1 MLWVF
6 LAALFAAL
14 ASGVPV
20 AFALMLCSVA
30 LMVSMNMLDSQIV
43 AQNLINGAN
52 NFALMAIPFFIL
64 AGELMNRGG
73 MSKRIVQFAMTLVG
87 HVRGGLGYVV
97 IIASV
102 LFAGLSGSAVADTAA
117 LGAILI
123 PMMVERGYDKRVPT
137 AIVSSAGI
145 IAPIIPPSIPMIL
158 FGVVSGVSITQLF
171 MGGIVPGLLIAIGL
185 MLVWSYMS
193 RKETAELPPR
203 KSVKEIL
210 IATKEAGWALLMP
223 VIIIGGLRG
232 GVFTPTEAGVIAV
245 FYALFVGMF
254 VYRNIGPRQLYDA
267 LIRSAK
273 TTSVV
278 MFVASAAIV
287 SAWMITVANV
297 PHEMTE
303 LLNPL
308 IDSPLLLLLLI
319 NLLLLAVGMVMDLT
333 PTILILTPVLMPIVK
348 AAGIDPVYF
357 GIIMVINLCIGL
369 ITPPVGTVLYV
380 GCGISRISI
389 GELVKG
395 LWPFLLVEIAILL
408 LLVFFPQVV
417 TVPLEWLT

>member
-6 LAALFAAL
+6 LVALFAAL
-14 ASGVPV
+14 AAGVPV

-123 PMMVERGYDKRVPT
+123 PMMVERGYDKKVPT

-185 MLVWSYMS
+185 MLVWTYMS
-193 RKETAELPPR
+193 RRETAELPPR

-297 PHEMTE
+297 PQEMTE

-308 IDSPLLLLLLI
+308 IDSPLLLLLFI

-395 LWPFLLVEIAILL
+395 LWPFMLVEIAILL
-408 LLVFFPQVV
+408 LLVFFPQIV

>member
-6 LAALFAAL
+6 LVALFAAL
-14 ASGVPV
+14 AAGVPV

-30 LMVSMNMLDSQIV
+30 LMVSLNMLDSQIV

-123 PMMVERGYDKRVPT
+123 PMMVERGYDKRIPT

-171 MGGIVPGLLIAIGL
+171 MGGIVPGLLIAVGL
-185 MLVWSYMS
+185 MLVWFYMS
-193 RKETAELPPR
+193 RRETAELPPR

-210 IATKEAGWALLMP
+210 TATKEAGWALLMP

-297 PHEMTE
+297 PQGMTE

-308 IDSPLLLLLLI
+308 IDRPLLLLLLI

-408 LLVFFPQVV
+408 LLVFFPQIV

>member
-6 LAALFAAL
+6 LVALFAAL
-14 ASGVPV
+14 AAGVPV

-123 PMMVERGYDKRVPT
+123 PMMVERGYDKRIPT

-171 MGGIVPGLLIAIGL
+171 MGGIVPGLLIAVGL
-185 MLVWSYMS
+185 MLVWFYMS
-193 RKETAELPPR
+193 RRETAELPPR
-203 KSVKEIL
+203 KSVKEVL
-210 IATKEAGWALLMP
+210 TATKEAGWALLMP

-297 PHEMTE
+297 PQGMTE

-308 IDSPLLLLLLI
+308 IDRPLLLLLLI

-380 GCGISRISI
+380 GCGISRIRI

-408 LLVFFPQVV
+408 LLVFFPQIV